1 MRALQ
6 LSVML
11 LAGTASIASAQLAAR
26 QEPQVKLL
34 VLPFQAASADS
45 AASIALADAVRD
57 RVANLTKGKVMTVPK
72 AKLCEALTASGF
84 PCNILLDPQQAGQLA
99 RFLQVNAYVTGT
111 FEKSGSNLVA
121 TVRIIDISSS
131 GMPASFVATNGNPGT
146 QAALVDAI
154 AQRVAAVVRTSEFV
168 RDCNTERQKGQFA
181 RARAAAG
188 KALAADPNN
197 TGAHLCMSTIYESQ
211 RMPIDSVIA
220 ASQRALGGD
229 SLNATAWENIARGW
243 QQKGDTLKAIAAFRE
258 QLRRAEPRN
267 TSKRLGIAQLLRQMK
282 EFQQAVDLLDEG
294 LQVVPGDA
302 QLLELKTTICIE
314 GSLWRC
320 AVEGL
325 AAKLDHDSTLA
336 ADTAFIKTAIG
347 AAQQLPDSDATF
359 KSQSILRF
367 SRPAVRHFPTNA
379 SFIAVHAS
387 GLEMGAQPDSAQFWL
402 RRSLTIDPSNV
413 AASLQ
418 IAKSII
424 DRAVYDTVRARV
436 LRESKDSV
444 GLRNLQ
450 TAFAVKMDS
459 ARSFLRPGMAS
470 PDSMQRLA
478 GAVMMLTAG
487 SKLAQANA
495 HDAAYV
501 WLDSLLHVVAPR
513 APADTT
519 GPRFQVRL
527 NASFWYG
534 LSSILTFGKEYEKMT
549 KLKGAARCPG
559 AREVFDRL
567 TRTKQALQLGR
578 RVHPPTADQMLG
590 FVGRYEQAKP
600 QVQRSFKC
608 SPPLS

>member
-1 MRALQ
+1 M
-6 LSVML
+6 ML

-34 VLPFQAASADS
+34 VLPFQAANADS

-111 FEKSGSNLVA
+111 FERSGSNLVA
-121 TVRIIDISSS
+121 NVRIIDISSS

-146 QAALVDAI
+146 QAAFADAI
-154 AQRVAAVVRTSEFV
+154 AQRVAAVVRISEFV
-168 RDCNTERQKGQFA
+168 RECNSERQKGQFA

-220 ASQRALGGD
+220 ASQRALAGD
-229 SLNATAWENIARGW
+229 SANSTAWENIARGW
-243 QQKGDTLKAIAAFRE
+243 QQKGDTLKAVEAFTQQLNRSE
-258 QLRRAEPRN
+258 QRN
-267 TSKRLGIAQLLRQMK
+267 TTKRLGIAQLLRQMK
-282 EFQQAVDLLDEG
+282 EYQRAVDVLDQG
-294 LQVVPGDA
+294 LKVVPGDA

-325 AAKLDHDSTLA
+325 AAKMEHDSSLA
-336 ADTAFIKTAIG
+336 ADTAFLKTAIG
-347 AAQQLPDSDATF
+347 AAQQLSDSDATF
-359 KSQSILRF
+359 KAQSIVRF

-379 SFIAVHAS
+379 SFIAVHAG
-387 GLEMGAQPDSAQFWL
+387 GLEMSAQPDSAQFWL
-402 RRSLTIDPSNV
+402 RRSLQLDPTNV

-424 DRAVYDTVRARV
+424 DRAVWDTAAYNRIPRTDTAGQRRF
-436 LRESKDSV
+436 REPFVQKV
-444 GLRNLQ
+444 
-450 TAFAVKMDS
+450 DS
-459 ARSFLRPGMAS
+459 ARPYLRPGLNSA
-470 PDSMQRLA
+470 DSTQRLA
-478 GAVMMLTAG
+478 AGVIMLTGG

-495 HDAAYV
+495 YDAAYV
-501 WLDSLLHVVAPR
+501 WLDTLLHVVAPR
-513 APADTT
+513 SPADTT

-534 LSSILTFGKEYEKMT
+534 LSSILTLGKSYEAMT

-567 TRTKQALQLGR
+567 TRTRQALTLGR